1 MNDIKK
7 TLKTAGIWCLI
18 ASLLCIA
25 SLFAN
30 IYLFQFSIYLIISN
44 VFEIVLSI
52 TTSIIFLC
60 YSGKSKEIILNK
72 RNLFYTL
79 SIINIFNNLIVWVL
93 SFWVQITINKE
104 VRTAGIKQFF
114 NIPNNNF
121 NNQSEH
127 NENNPDVIVIDEN
140 NYSINR
146 NAENLTARLEEL
158 KKLRKKNLISQDE
171 YEKLRQ
177 EALKKFMS

>member
-1 MNDIKK
+1 M
-7 TLKTAGIWCLI
+7 
-18 ASLLCIA
+18 
-25 SLFAN
+25 
-30 IYLFQFSIYLIISN
+30 
-44 VFEIVLSI
+44 
-52 TTSIIFLC
+52 
-60 YSGKSKEIILNK
+60 
-72 RNLFYTL
+72 
-79 SIINIFNNLIVWVL
+79 L

-114 NIPNNNF
+114 NMSNNDF
-121 NNQSEH
+121 STKTEK
-127 NENNPDVIVIDEN
+127 NEDNPDVIVIDEN

-158 KKLRKKNLISQDE
+158 KKLRKKNLISEDE